1 MVRKT
6 RRHFG
11 KNKKGAAGIYSIPEL
26 RRSFEHI
33 EEFVDKK
40 IASKEGKER
49 IAVDLR
55 KEWQRV
61 FMKDL
66 DKKSA
71 EAFIDSAIEKSHTHR
86 RHRTLK
92 RRGGAAPV
100 LSDTR
105 PGLYLASGKIPDS
118 QGQLPLSSGGKSSFG
133 FYVPYVD
140 KGFWNPEPAISYDPV
155 PGQTHYVTAP
165 PKGMGTND
173 VHFSAKG
180 GATKRNGRTLRK
192 RRGGSLGA
200 TLSQAFT
207 RPIPSSVPSGVLQD
221 AQDMWYGKEVGPS
234 PDQVQRS
241 PTYQLGSVYPK
252 VVTF

>member
-40 IASKEGKER
+40 IAAKDGRER

-55 KEWQRV
+55 KEWQKV

-71 EAFIDSAIEKSHTHR
+71 EAFVDSAMEKHHSQR
-86 RHRTLK
+86 RRRTLK
-92 RRGGAAPV
+92 RSGGAAPV

-105 PGLYLASGKIPDS
+105 PGLYLAPGQIPDA
-118 QGQLPLSSGGKSSFG
+118 QGHLPLSSGGKSNFG
-133 FYVPYVD
+133 SYVQYVD

-165 PKGMGTND
+165 PRGMGTND

-180 GATKRNGRTLRK
+180 GARRKGRTLRK
-192 RRGGSLGA
+192 RGGSLGA

-207 RPIPSSVPSGVLQD
+207 RPIPSSVPPDVLQD
-221 AQDMWYGKEVGPS
+221 AQDMWYGKDVGPS

-252 VVTF
+252 VATF

>member
-11 KNKKGAAGIYSIPEL
+11 KNKKGASGIYSIPEL

-40 IASKEGKER
+40 IAAKEGKER
-49 IAVDLR
+49 IANELR

-61 FMKDL
+61 FMKDI

-71 EAFIDSAIEKSHTHR
+71 EAFVENAMEHAHTKR

-92 RRGGAAPV
+92 HRGGMAPV

-105 PGLYLASGKIPDS
+105 PGLYLAQGTIPNA
-118 QGQLPLSSGGKSSFG
+118 QGHIPLSSGANSNFG
-133 FYVPYVD
+133 FYTPYVD
-140 KGFWNPEPAISYDPV
+140 KGFWNPEPGRSYDPV

-165 PKGMGTND
+165 PRGMGSNE

-180 GATKRNGRTLRK
+180 GAKRRGRTLRK
-192 RRGGSLGA
+192 RGGSLGS
-200 TLSQAFT
+200 TISQIFM
-207 RPIPSSVPSGVLQD
+207 RPIPSSSPSGVLQD
-221 AQDMWYGKEVGPS
+221 TQDMWHGKEVGPS

-252 VVTF
+252 VATF

>member
-40 IASKEGKER
+40 IAGKEGKER

-55 KEWQRV
+55 KEWQKV
-61 FMKDL
+61 FMKEI

-71 EAFIDSAIEKSHTHR
+71 EAFVESAIEKSHTQR

-105 PGLYLASGKIPDS
+105 PGLYLAPGQIPDAE
-118 QGQLPLSSGGKSSFG
+118 GHLPLSSGAKSNFG
-133 FYVPYVD
+133 SYVQYVD
-140 KGFWNPEPAISYDPV
+140 KGFWNPEPAQSYDPV
-155 PGQTHYVTAP
+155 PGQTAFPMPY
-165 PKGMGTND
+165 KGTGTND

-180 GATKRNGRTLRK
+180 GAKRRGRTLRK
-192 RRGGSLGA
+192 RGGNLGA
-200 TLSQAFT
+200 TLSQAFA
-207 RPIPSSVPSGVLQD
+207 RPVPASVPAGVLQD